1 MFPENR
7 LNFFVDWS
15 KITIIPR
22 SKHGLASETFLIL
35 LAAPNVT
42 ASNVEPT
49 ISCKI
54 GSMIKVLFARKHK
67 YDCPMRSLDKKTL
80 FAAPSR
86 CFLVMG
92 SVQRWSKQRL
102 ITSSSH
108 VFTNPEST
116 NLLKI
121 FTIFFSFVRWLQS
134 VFFYDNKQLYR
145 HFSF

>member
-1 MFPENR
+1 MFPEYR

-42 ASNVEPT
+42 ASHVEPT

-86 CFLVMG
+86 CFLIMG
-92 SVQRWSKQRL
+92 SVQR
-102 ITSSSH
+102 
-108 VFTNPEST
+108 
-116 NLLKI
+116 
-121 FTIFFSFVRWLQS
+121 
-134 VFFYDNKQLYR
+134 
-145 HFSF
+145 